1 MQTWLRGGLDRLAR
15 IARASPALAA
25 PRALAAL
32 MLAGSVALAGCGGM
46 SRVAPDTPQLNSLAT
61 NAAPQIPGIAGGR
74 YWGDQ
79 PPQDLR
85 AQVAE
90 MRTQRRASGVGRPD
104 ITVLAISGGADYGAF
119 GAGVLSG
126 WSKTGTRPEFT
137 VVTGISTGALTA
149 PFAFL
154 GPRYDTALAEVYG
167 GLPPS
172 SIFIRRSIIGAIANA
187 SAVDA
192 APLRKTIEA
201 YATDAM
207 LADIAREHARGRRL
221 YVQSTSLDAQRPV
234 IWDLGQIAASG
245 APNARKVFV
254 DALMASAA
262 VPDVFPPV
270 LVPTVVDG
278 RTFQELH
285 VDGGVISQST
295 VMTGWQPDLLQARG
309 IQPMRLYVIHN
320 NRIQPEPEAPDVTLV
335 GIGGRSMSTIIKSQG
350 TVNILEAYQA
360 AQLNRAQFRAT
371 WSGADVTLPYVGP
384 FDQAYMQALFAY
396 GERRAL
402 DGKVWS
408 TLPPQLLRFQT
419 AAPPPGTAEAMASR

>member
-61 NAAPQIPGIAGGR
+61 NAAPQIPEIAGER

-262 VPDVFPPV
+262 VPTVFPPV

-320 NRIQPEPEAPDVTLV
+320 NRIQPEPEATDVTLV

-371 WSGADVTLPYVGP
+371 WIGADFTLPYVGP

>member
-1 MQTWLRGGLDRLAR
+1 MQTWLRCGLARLAR
-15 IARASPALAA
+15 RIPPLPA

-32 MLAGSVALAGCGGM
+32 ALAGSVALAGCGGV
-46 SRVAPDTPQLNSLAT
+46 SRVAPDAPQLNSLAT
-61 NAAPQIPGIAGGR
+61 NAVPQIPGIAAGR

-79 PPQDLR
+79 PPQDLA

-90 MRTQRRASGVGRPD
+90 MKQQRRASGAGRPE

-126 WSKTGTRPEFT
+126 WTKTGTRPEFT

-154 GPRYDTALAEVYG
+154 GPRYDKALAEVYG
-167 GLPPS
+167 GLPAS
-172 SIFIRRSIIGAIANA
+172 SIFTRRSILGAIGNA

-192 APLRKTIEA
+192 APLRKTIES

-234 IWDLGQIAASG
+234 IWDLGQIAGSG

-262 VPDVFPPV
+262 VPVVFPPV
-270 LVPTVVDG
+270 MIPTVIDG
-278 RTFQELH
+278 RSFQELH

-309 IQPMRLYVIHN
+309 IVPMRLYVIHN
-320 NRIQPEPEAPDVTLV
+320 NRIQPEPEAARPTLA
-335 GIGGRSMSTIIKSQG
+335 GIGGRSMSTMIKSQG

-371 WSGADVTLPYVGP
+371 WIGADFTLPYVGP
-384 FDQAYMQALFAY
+384 FDPAYMQALFAY
-396 GERRAL
+396 GEKRTL

-408 TLPPQLLRFQT
+408 SLPPQLLRFQS
-419 AAPPPGTAEAMASR
+419 APPPGTAEAMASR

>member
-262 VPDVFPPV
+262 VPTVFPPV

-320 NRIQPEPEAPDVTLV
+320 NRIQPEPEATDVTLV

-371 WSGADVTLPYVGP
+371 WIGADFTLPYVGP

>member
-1 MQTWLRGGLDRLAR
+1 
-15 IARASPALAA
+15 
-25 PRALAAL
+25 LAAL
-32 MLAGSVALAGCGGM
+32 MLAGSVALAGCGGT

-90 MRTQRRASGVGRPD
+90 MRTQRRASGVGRPE

-320 NRIQPEPEAPDVTLV
+320 NRIQPEPEATDVTLV

-371 WSGADVTLPYVGP
+371 WIGADFTLPYVGP